1 MAALVARANVS
12 TIEHKPG
19 KTRDC
24 EQGRRDQKRHHDPVE
39 LDVAH
44 ARDNSRDGGR

>member
-24 EQGRRDQKRHHDPVE
+24 EQGRRNQERHYDPVQLE
-39 LDVAH
+39 VAH
-44 ARDNSRDGGR
+44 AEDNYRDDGH